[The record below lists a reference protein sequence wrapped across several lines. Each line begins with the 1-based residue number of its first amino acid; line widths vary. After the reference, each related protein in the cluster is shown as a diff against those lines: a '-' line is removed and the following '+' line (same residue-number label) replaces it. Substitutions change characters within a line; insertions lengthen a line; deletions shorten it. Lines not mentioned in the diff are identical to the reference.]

1 MRSLENIV
9 NPNEIRDF
17 STEELQLLCGD
28 LRTFLIDSISKTGGH
43 FAANL
48 GVIELTVSLLH
59 VFDFEQDKIVWDVG
73 HQAYP
78 YKVLTQRKEFFSTLR
93 KKDGISGFPKRSES
107 PYDHFGTGHS
117 STSISAVLGM
127 LCSDFLQKN
136 NLDKNYIAIIGDGAL
151 SAGQAFEALNN
162 AGYLKLPLLVILND
176 NHMGIDP
183 VAGALNEY
191 LANLK
196 THEPNLF
203 TRLGMDYVGPVDGH
217 NVEELCKVLEA
228 CKESNRP
235 TFLHIKTT
243 KGKGFLPAEEEQTK
257 WHATSGFDKI
267 YPNAQNTASKGIKW
281 QDVMGLKLAEMAAKE
296 ENLVAITP
304 AMVSGSSLHFM
315 QEKFPQRVFDVGIAE
330 QHAVTFAAGMALQG
344 SKVFCFIYS
353 TFLQR
358 ALDQVIHDVCL
369 QNIPVVFCIDRAGLV
384 GEDGPTHHGAFDI
397 PLLRAI
403 PNMVLMAPASQ
414 EDAQAMMD
422 FALAN
427 PGQSPISMRYP
438 RGIAYSNSLF
448 AKPVELGKAIEV
460 QKGSKV
466 ALLVFGDLLPIALQ
480 TADLLQQKGINPSI
494 VNMRFVKPLDEGL
507 LKEYWSEHT
516 ILCTFENGSKL
527 GGAGS
532 AVAEW
537 LMDISPETKLLRL
550 GLPDA
555 FIEHGSVAE
564 QMHTVGLYAEN
575 VVEQID
581 LKMG

>member
-78 YKVLTQRKEFFSTLR
+78 YKVLTQRKESFSTLR

-203 TRLGMDYVGPVDGH
+203 TRLGMDYVGPIDGH

-358 ALDQVIHDVCL
+358 AMDQVIHDVCL

-427 PGQSPISMRYP
+427 PSKSPISIRYP

-466 ALLVFGDLLPIALQ
+466 ALLVFGDMWPLAMQ
-480 TADLLQQKGINPSI
+480 TAELLQQKGISPSI
-494 VNMRFVKPLDEGL
+494 VNMRFVKPLDEDL
-507 LKEYWSEHT
+507 LKEYCSEHT
-516 ILCTFENGSKL
+516 LLCTFENGSKL
-527 GGAGS
+527 GGAGT

-537 LMDISPETKLLRL
+537 LMDNSPETKLLRL

-575 VVEQID
+575 VVEQIWER
-581 LKMG
+581 GS

>member
-257 WHATSGFDKI
+257 WHATAGFDKI

-358 ALDQVIHDVCL
+358 AMDQVIHDVCL

-403 PNMVLMAPASQ
+403 PNMVVMAPASQ

-427 PGQSPISMRYP
+427 PGQSPISIRYP
-438 RGIAYSNSLF
+438 RGIAYSNGLF
-448 AKPVELGKAIEV
+448 SKKIELGKAIEV

-480 TADLLQQKGINPSI
+480 TADLLQQKGIRPSI

-507 LKEYWSEHT
+507 LKEYCSEHT
-516 ILCTFENGSKL
+516 LLCTFENGSKL
-527 GGAGS
+527 GGAGT

-537 LMDISPETKLLRL
+537 LMDNSPETKLLRL

>member
-17 STEELQLLCGD
+17 STEELHLLCGD

-203 TRLGMDYVGPVDGH
+203 TRLGMDYVGPIDGH

-427 PGQSPISMRYP
+427 PSKSPISIRYP

-480 TADLLQQKGINPSI
+480 TADLLQQKGIRPSI
-494 VNMRFVKPLDEGL
+494 VNMRFVKPLDEDL
-507 LKEYWSEHT
+507 LKEYCTEHT
-516 ILCTFENGSKL
+516 LLCTFENGSKL
-527 GGAGS
+527 GGAGT

-537 LMDISPETKLLRL
+537 LMDNSPETKLLRL
-550 GLPDA
+550 GLPDS

-575 VVEQID
+575 VVEQIWER
-581 LKMG
+581 GS